1 MIYLNVGSGKSIR
14 EKDIIGI
21 FDMDTSTVSPIT
33 RKLLSE
39 ADKQKRTET
48 PSYEIPKSFVLY
60 RAENGETRVCFS
72 QFSSASLFGRMG
84 KGNIRQL
91 VKAKIYVLFKKRTKN
106 FLNVFGKLKPR
117 KLCQNRKSQLSENLR
132 FLKKAWQKPLWR
144 FAQRTFSLC

>member
-60 RAENGETRVCFS
+60 RAENGETKVCFS

-84 KGNIRQL
+84 KGNVR
-91 VKAKIYVLFKKRTKN
+91 
-106 FLNVFGKLKPR
+106 
-117 KLCQNRKSQLSENLR
+117 
-132 FLKKAWQKPLWR
+132 
-144 FAQRTFSLC
+144 

>member
-1 MIYLNVGSGKSIR
+1 MIYLNVGSGKSIM

-48 PSYEIPKSFVLY
+48 PSYEIPKSFILY
-60 RAENGETRVCFS
+60 RAENGETKVCFS

-84 KGNIRQL
+84 KGSVR
-91 VKAKIYVLFKKRTKN
+91 
-106 FLNVFGKLKPR
+106 
-117 KLCQNRKSQLSENLR
+117 
-132 FLKKAWQKPLWR
+132 
-144 FAQRTFSLC
+144 

>member
-21 FDMDTSTVSPIT
+21 FDMDTSTVSPVT

-60 RAENGETRVCFS
+60 RAENGETKVCFS

-84 KGNIRQL
+84 KGNIR
-91 VKAKIYVLFKKRTKN
+91 
-106 FLNVFGKLKPR
+106 
-117 KLCQNRKSQLSENLR
+117 
-132 FLKKAWQKPLWR
+132 
-144 FAQRTFSLC
+144 

>member
-14 EKDIIGI
+14 ERDIIGI

-60 RAENGETRVCFS
+60 RAENGETKVCFS

-84 KGNIRQL
+84 KGNIR
-91 VKAKIYVLFKKRTKN
+91 
-106 FLNVFGKLKPR
+106 
-117 KLCQNRKSQLSENLR
+117 
-132 FLKKAWQKPLWR
+132 
-144 FAQRTFSLC
+144 

>member
-48 PSYEIPKSFVLY
+48 PSYEIPKSFILY
-60 RAENGETRVCFS
+60 RAENGETMVCFS

-84 KGNIRQL
+84 KGSVR
-91 VKAKIYVLFKKRTKN
+91 
-106 FLNVFGKLKPR
+106 
-117 KLCQNRKSQLSENLR
+117 
-132 FLKKAWQKPLWR
+132 
-144 FAQRTFSLC
+144 

>member
-14 EKDIIGI
+14 ERDIIGI
-21 FDMDTSTVSPIT
+21 FDMDMSTVSPIT

-60 RAENGETRVCFS
+60 RTENGETKVCFS

-84 KGNIRQL
+84 QGNIR
-91 VKAKIYVLFKKRTKN
+91 
-106 FLNVFGKLKPR
+106 
-117 KLCQNRKSQLSENLR
+117 
-132 FLKKAWQKPLWR
+132 
-144 FAQRTFSLC
+144 

>member
-48 PSYEIPKSFVLY
+48 PSYEIPKSFVIY

-84 KGNIRQL
+84 KENIR
-91 VKAKIYVLFKKRTKN
+91 
-106 FLNVFGKLKPR
+106 
-117 KLCQNRKSQLSENLR
+117 
-132 FLKKAWQKPLWR
+132 
-144 FAQRTFSLC
+144 

>member
-60 RAENGETRVCFS
+60 RAENGETKVCFS

-91 VKAKIYVLFKKRTKN
+91 
-106 FLNVFGKLKPR
+106 
-117 KLCQNRKSQLSENLR
+117 
-132 FLKKAWQKPLWR
+132 
-144 FAQRTFSLC
+144 

>member
-60 RAENGETRVCFS
+60 RAENGETKVCFS

-84 KGNIRQL
+84 KGNIR
-91 VKAKIYVLFKKRTKN
+91 
-106 FLNVFGKLKPR
+106 
-117 KLCQNRKSQLSENLR
+117 
-132 FLKKAWQKPLWR
+132 
-144 FAQRTFSLC
+144 

>member
-14 EKDIIGI
+14 ERDIIGI
-21 FDMDTSTVSPIT
+21 FDMDTSTVSPVT

-60 RAENGETRVCFS
+60 RAENGETKVCFS

-84 KGNIRQL
+84 KGNIR
-91 VKAKIYVLFKKRTKN
+91 
-106 FLNVFGKLKPR
+106 
-117 KLCQNRKSQLSENLR
+117 
-132 FLKKAWQKPLWR
+132 
-144 FAQRTFSLC
+144 

>member
-1 MIYLNVGSGKSIR
+1 MIYLNVGSGKSIK

-21 FDMDTSTVSPIT
+21 FDMDTSTVSPVT

-60 RAENGETRVCFS
+60 RAENGETKVCFS

-84 KGNIRQL
+84 KGNIR
-91 VKAKIYVLFKKRTKN
+91 
-106 FLNVFGKLKPR
+106 
-117 KLCQNRKSQLSENLR
+117 
-132 FLKKAWQKPLWR
+132 
-144 FAQRTFSLC
+144 

>member
-1 MIYLNVGSGKSIR
+1 MIYLNVGSGKSIK

-60 RAENGETRVCFS
+60 RAENGETKVCFS

-84 KGNIRQL
+84 KGNIR
-91 VKAKIYVLFKKRTKN
+91 
-106 FLNVFGKLKPR
+106 
-117 KLCQNRKSQLSENLR
+117 
-132 FLKKAWQKPLWR
+132 
-144 FAQRTFSLC
+144 

>member
-84 KGNIRQL
+84 KGNIR
-91 VKAKIYVLFKKRTKN
+91 
-106 FLNVFGKLKPR
+106 
-117 KLCQNRKSQLSENLR
+117 
-132 FLKKAWQKPLWR
+132 
-144 FAQRTFSLC
+144 

>member
-14 EKDIIGI
+14 EKDIIGV

-60 RAENGETRVCFS
+60 RVENGETKVCFS

-84 KGNIRQL
+84 KGSVR
-91 VKAKIYVLFKKRTKN
+91 
-106 FLNVFGKLKPR
+106 
-117 KLCQNRKSQLSENLR
+117 
-132 FLKKAWQKPLWR
+132 
-144 FAQRTFSLC
+144 